1 MTINK
6 TEIPEVAPTFR
17 VQWEE
22 AQGCYVVLYPEGMV
36 KLNQSSG
43 EIMSRV
49 DGQTSIEQI
58 IKDLEAA
65 FSESNLE
72 DDVLKFLEVAYDN
85 GWIRNKK

>member
-17 VQWEE
+17 VQFEE
-22 AQGCYVVLYPEGMV
+22 AQDCYVVLYPEGMV

-43 EIMSRV
+43 EIMNRV

>member
-6 TEIPEVAPTFR
+6 TETPEVAPTFR

-22 AQGCYVVLYPEGMV
+22 AQNCYVVLYPEGMV